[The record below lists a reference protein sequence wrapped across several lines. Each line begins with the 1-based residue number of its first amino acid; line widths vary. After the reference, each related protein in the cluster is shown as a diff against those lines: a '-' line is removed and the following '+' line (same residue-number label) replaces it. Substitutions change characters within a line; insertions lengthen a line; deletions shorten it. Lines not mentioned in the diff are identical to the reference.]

1 METQEAEGGR
11 RRRTKKKER
20 GKRGE
25 AEEVKVN
32 ERKRAVLQAQ
42 HPDLL
47 NVLPLP
53 QIRCQPGGLKVVQ
66 TTSAMPGG

>member
-1 METQEAEGGR
+1 METQEADGER

-20 GKRGE
+20 GKGGE
-25 AEEVKVN
+25 AEEVK
-32 ERKRAVLQAQ
+32 EREERSAASTD
-42 HPDLL
+42 PDLL

-53 QIRCQPGGLKVVQ
+53 QIQCQPGGLKVVQ

>member
-1 METQEAEGGR
+1 METQEAEGER
-11 RRRTKKKER
+11 RRRTKEKE
-20 GKRGE
+20 GKGGE

-32 ERKRAVLQAQ
+32 EREERNAASTA
-42 HPDLL
+42 DLL